1 MQAPSLG
8 LEPLACK
15 QRRRLI
21 ELYSIQSREYS
32 EAVAILGLVRDG
44 IEIYHRALEEVESR
58 RIACEQICIELREH
72 IAQFRFLVPRE

>member
-8 LEPLACK
+8 LDPLACK

-44 IEIYHRALEEVESR
+44 IEIFHRALEEVESR
-58 RIACEQICIELREH
+58 RIACEQVCIELREH
-72 IAQFRFLVPRE
+72 IAQFRFLVPGE